1 MQGGGDPTVSF
12 ITTIGWMILLF
23 AIFYFLIIRPQQKQR
38 KKHEEFI
45 KNLKKGQ
52 VVVTSGGIIGEIKGI
67 SEDTVNLKVS
77 EGTIIKV
84 LKVAIS
90 GEYQEKNKEKKESK

>member
-12 ITTIGWMILLF
+12 ITTLGWMILFF

-38 KKHEEFI
+38 KKHEEFL

-52 VVVTSGGIIGEIKGI
+52 VVITSGGIVGEIKGI
-67 SEDTVNLKVS
+67 SEDTVNLKVAD
-77 EGTIIKV
+77 GTIIKV

-90 GEYQEKNKEKKESK
+90 GEYENKENK

>member
-12 ITTIGWMILLF
+12 ITTLGWMILLF

-38 KKHEEFI
+38 KKHEEFL
-45 KNLKKGQ
+45 KSLKKGQ
-52 VVVTSGGIIGEIKGI
+52 VVVTSGGLIGEIKSI
-67 SEDTVNLKVS
+67 SEDTVNLKVAD
-77 EGTIIKV
+77 GTIIKV

-90 GEYQEKNKEKKESK
+90 GEYENKENR

>member
-12 ITTIGWMILLF
+12 ITTLGWMILLF

-38 KKHEEFI
+38 KKHEEFL

-52 VVVTSGGIIGEIKGI
+52 VVVTSGGLIGEIKSI
-67 SEDTVNLKVS
+67 SEDTVNLKVAD
-77 EGTIIKV
+77 GTIVKI

-90 GEYQEKNKEKKESK
+90 GEYENKGNK

>member
-12 ITTIGWMILLF
+12 ITTLGWMILLF

-38 KKHEEFI
+38 KKHEEF
-45 KNLKKGQ
+45 LKSLRKGQ
-52 VVVTSGGIIGEIKGI
+52 VVVTSGGLIGEIKSI
-67 SEDTVNLKVS
+67 SEDTVNLKVAD
-77 EGTIIKV
+77 GTIIKV

-90 GEYQEKNKEKKESK
+90 GEYENKEK

>member
-12 ITTIGWMILLF
+12 ITTLGWMILLF

-38 KKHEEFI
+38 KKHEEFL
-45 KNLKKGQ
+45 KSLKKGQ
-52 VVVTSGGIIGEIKGI
+52 VVVTSGGLIGEIKSI
-67 SEDTVNLKVS
+67 SEDTVNLKIAD
-77 EGTIIKV
+77 GTIIKV

-90 GEYQEKNKEKKESK
+90 GEYENKEKK

>member
-12 ITTIGWMILLF
+12 ITTLGWMILLF

-38 KKHEEFI
+38 KKHEEFL

-52 VVVTSGGIIGEIKGI
+52 IVVTSGGIIGEIKGI
-67 SEDTVNLKVS
+67 SENTVNLKVAD
-77 EGTIIKV
+77 GTIIKV

-90 GEYQEKNKEKKESK
+90 GEYEDKENK